1 METDEKQESRILISE
16 EDPAFSLSAAST
28 MTGRK
33 KVAELL
39 ADFRHEVLD
48 RYDGRDVSVM
58 RIRFGLFLR
67 DAHANLSRD
76 VCVMPRAGNP
86 GLLAPF

>member
-1 METDEKQESRILISE
+1 
-16 EDPAFSLSAAST
+16 

-67 DAHANLSRD
+67 DAHANLGRD

-86 GLLAPF
+86 GLLALF